1 MYKDRVFLVSALLLL
16 MSTGCSPAERSETG
30 EIETAGSVD
39 AFTIR
44 VGDCFDDQ
52 FTFGDEVTDVPG
64 VPCTEP
70 HDNEVY
76 AKFDLPMSEWPGV
89 DRANELADE
98 GCMDRFEKA
107 IGANYDDSVLMYT
120 TMIPSAGSWAERGD
134 REVVCIAY
142 HMELEKLTGTV
153 LNSGR

>member
-1 MYKDRVFLVSALLLL
+1 MYKDRACFVSALLLL
-16 MSTGCSPAERSETG
+16 MSAGCSPAERSETG

-52 FTFGDEVTDVPG
+52 FTFGDEVSDVPG
-64 VPCTEP
+64 VPCTDP

-76 AKFDLPMSEWPGV
+76 AKFDLQVSEWPGD

-98 GCMDRFEKA
+98 GCLDRFERA
-107 IGANYDDSVLMYT
+107 IGARFDDSILQIT
-120 TMIPSAGSWAERGD
+120 TMIPTAGSWAERGD

-142 HMELEKLTGTV
+142 HMELDKLTGTV